1 MNLYKFVLCE
11 RIFFIES
18 LMSELWK
25 VRSDMVIE
33 SLDCDKVVVEMFDLD
48 EFLCDY
54 NVVDV
59 LDSDLGEEE
68 WVLSGS
74 ENVIVLNIINFCFM

>member
-1 MNLYKFVLCE
+1 
-11 RIFFIES
+11 
-18 LMSELWK
+18 
-25 VRSDMVIE
+25 
-33 SLDCDKVVVEMFDLD
+33 MFDLD